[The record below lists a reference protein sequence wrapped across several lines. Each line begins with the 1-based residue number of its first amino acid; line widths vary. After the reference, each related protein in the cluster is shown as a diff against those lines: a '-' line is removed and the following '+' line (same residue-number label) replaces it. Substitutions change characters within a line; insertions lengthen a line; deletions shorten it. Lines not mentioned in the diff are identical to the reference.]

1 MSRLSS
7 GTVAGRTSPQRVLER
22 GDKQELGVDAEGG
35 DVPGDLLSVAVQPV
49 PRREAQHVW
58 LLPGGGPLCRRRSDR
73 HHGRPGARGGQ
84 GGGEA
89 RPRRDALRLAR
100 VLQEFP
106 VGQLKW
112 NVE

>member
-1 MSRLSS
+1 M
-7 GTVAGRTSPQRVLER
+7 AGRTSPQRVLER
-22 GDKQELGVDAEGG
+22 GDEQELGVEAEGG

-49 PRREAQHVW
+49 PRREAQHVR
-58 LLPGGGPLCRRRSDR
+58 LLPGGGPIRRRSGR

-106 VGQLKW
+106 VGQLKL
-112 NVE
+112 NLE

>member
-1 MSRLSS
+1 M
-7 GTVAGRTSPQRVLER
+7 LER
-22 GDKQELGVDAEGG
+22 GDEQELGVDAEGG

-49 PRREAQHVW
+49 PRREAQHAR
-58 LLPGGGPLCRRRSDR
+58 LPFCGR

-89 RPRRDALRLAR
+89 GPRRDALRLAR

-106 VGQLKW
+106 VGQLKL
-112 NVE
+112 NLE